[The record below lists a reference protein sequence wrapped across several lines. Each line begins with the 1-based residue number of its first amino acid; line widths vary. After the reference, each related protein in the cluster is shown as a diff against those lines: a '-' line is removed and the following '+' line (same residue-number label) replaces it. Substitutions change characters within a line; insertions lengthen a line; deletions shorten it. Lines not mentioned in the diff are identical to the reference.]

1 MLYKNSLCKND
12 KVEIEPGDPYWKKTL
27 VLKPKPKLDN
37 ESIEYVMN
45 CMKIFKACRYN
56 IL

>member
-12 KVEIEPGDPYWKKTL
+12 KVELEPVDLYRKKTL
-27 VLKPKPKLDN
+27 VLRPKSKLDN
-37 ESIEYVMN
+37 ESTEYVMN
-45 CMKIFKACRYN
+45 CMKIFKACRYH